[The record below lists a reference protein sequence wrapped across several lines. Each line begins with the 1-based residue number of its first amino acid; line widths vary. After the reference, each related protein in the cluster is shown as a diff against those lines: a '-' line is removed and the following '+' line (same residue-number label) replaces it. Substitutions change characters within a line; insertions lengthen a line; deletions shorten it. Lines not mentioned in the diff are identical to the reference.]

1 MYVFFKRSAAASLLL
16 TSSVLF
22 ASQADTTTSIS
33 IAGPELAISSTL
45 PPLTLREAIESTLE
59 SNPGLATF
67 AFELRAQEARISQA
81 GLRPAPTVNAEFE
94 NILGTGELS
103 GFDAAEAT
111 FSIAQVVELG
121 DKRNLRISAAEFGRE
136 AINIEQAAAQLDV
149 LAEVTRRFIHVASD
163 QEQLALTRITT
174 GLMQTTVEGVTR
186 RVQAGKSPDLELI
199 RASAALTRAQ
209 IDQRHAEHEL
219 ASSRAKLAAMWGD
232 TEAKFGAVNAD
243 LYQISAPIAFE
254 ALVDRLQNNPDFLRF
269 VSEARL
275 RDAEI
280 RLAES
285 RRRPDVEFSAGVR
298 HLQSTSDQAFV
309 VGVTVPLGSSR
320 QAAPGIAE
328 AQAHRDRI
336 DADQKTA
343 FIIARAQIFE
353 LYQELQHAIDE
364 TRILQQEVLPQM
376 EKARQQTEYA
386 YERGRY
392 SYLELVEGQ
401 RAYLD
406 TQRAL
411 IESAASAQT
420 LQAEIERL
428 TGEPLQLNLIKSTP

>member
-1 MYVFFKRSAAASLLL
+1 MSSYFTRSVAACILLAGSVLGATHADTKSVSGSVPAPASL
-16 TSSVLF
+16 
-22 ASQADTTTSIS
+22 A
-33 IAGPELAISSTL
+33 EL
-45 PPLTLREAIESTLE
+45 PPLTLREAIESTLK

-67 AFELRAQEARISQA
+67 AFELRAQDARISQA

-103 GFDAAEAT
+103 AFDAAEAT
-111 FSIAQVVELG
+111 FSIAQIVELG
-121 DKRNLRISAAEFGRE
+121 DKRNLRIFAAEFGRE
-136 AINIEQAAAQLDV
+136 GINIEQAAAQLDV

-163 QEQLALTRITT
+163 QEQLDLTRTTT

-199 RASAALTRAQ
+199 RASAALIRAQ

-219 ASSRAKLAAMWGD
+219 ASSRTRLAAMWGD
-232 TEAKFGAVNAD
+232 TEAQFGAVNAD
-243 LYQISAPIAFE
+243 LYQLPAPIAFE
-254 ALVDRLQNNPDFLRF
+254 ALVDRLRGNPDFLRF
-269 VSEARL
+269 ASEARL

-280 RLAES
+280 RLAQAK
-285 RRRPDVEFSAGVR
+285 RRPDVELSAGVR
-298 HLQSTSDQAFV
+298 RLQSTSDQAFV
-309 VGVTVPLGSSR
+309 VGVTMPLGSRR

-328 AQAHRDRI
+328 ALALRDRI
-336 DADQKTA
+336 DADQKAA
-343 FIIARAQIFE
+343 FVNARAQIFE

-364 TRILQQEVLPQM
+364 TRILRQEVLPQM

-401 RAYLD
+401 RAYLE

-411 IESAASAQT
+411 IESAANAQT

-428 TGEPLQLNLIKSTP
+428 TGEPLQQNLIQCRH